1 MAELT
6 KLGGGLHGSRHGV
19 GFCNTTFG
27 AEDAM
32 KRKILRK
39 VLKPNKVKVNGT
51 QIVSTAGPFRT
62 ALSQGDFLNRI
73 GQTCGGCNQVN
84 DVNSRVLRPNMID
97 SVRNDSCNIVTSGVT
112 PKDIP
117 LYYGNN
123 KYVCDSS
130 LYTRF
135 KNLNATNQNYND
147 LSFGGNNHNG
157 SYSFLMKVRRN

>member
-1 MAELT
+1 MSN
-6 KLGGGLHGSRHGV
+6 LGGGIQGVRPGV

-39 VLKPNKVKVNGT
+39 VLKPNKVIVNGN
-51 QIVSTAGPFRT
+51 QVVSTAGPFRT
-62 ALSQGDFLNRI
+62 ALSQGDFLNRV
-73 GQTCGGCNQVN
+73 GQSCGGCNQVN
-84 DVNSRVLRPNMID
+84 DVNSKVLRPKMID
-97 SVRNDSCNIVTSGVT
+97 SISNNDCNTVTSGVT

-117 LYYGNN
+117 LYYGNH

-135 KNLNATNQNYND
+135 KNLSSTNQNYND
-147 LSFGGNNHNG
+147 SSFGGDSHNG
-157 SYSFLMKVRRN
+157 SYTFLMRVRRN